1 MAAFTETKTLSGID
15 CVIDYAHEN
24 DLRVSD
30 EELQRYVDRDHQL
43 NPYKTL
49 QWMKLEVDGEDV
61 GIHYGYQRVPF
72 DRIRRITGYLVGT
85 MAYATVLTTKHE
97 LTRIH

>member
-49 QWMKLEVDGEDV
+49 QWMKLEVDDN
-61 GIHYGYQRVPF
+61 IADNKIAPTTVPN
-72 DRIRRITGYLVGT
+72 DEKPMSTPCTTSLT
-85 MAYATVLTTKHE
+85 CMTV
-97 LTRIH
+97 